1 MAGGKGTGSFFKLAI
16 VLVAILAL
24 GIGAFQPLLQ
34 AMKLGL
40 DLRGGVYILLQAQS
54 TPEHA
59 VTGEDMTALERIMRD
74 RVDQLGIAEPVIQRE
89 GSDRLII
96 QLAGVN
102 NPEEA
107 VKMIGKTALL
117 EFKTSDGRVVVSGKD
132 LKDARAVIDQQTR
145 EPEITL
151 KFNAEGTK
159 NFAETTQE
167 LVSSYS
173 RGDPKRHI
181 AIYLDNQLLTNPH
194 VDEAIPSGEAVIRG
208 GFASFEEA
216 ANLAA
221 LLRGGALPVPV
232 QIIERRAVGPTLGA
246 DSLAKSKTAII
257 VGLVLIAL
265 FMLIFYR
272 LPGIVANF
280 SLIIYALIVLAVLWS
295 LKATLTLPGIAGLLL
310 SVGMAVDA
318 NIIIYERLKEELRNG
333 KTLRAAVDA
342 GFKRAFT
349 TIFDANATTVLA
361 ALVLYFLGSGT
372 VRGFAVTLSMGI
384 ITSMFTAI
392 TLTRFL
398 LHLVIGVPAFQKLW
412 LYGVKE
418 SQIPVAARGEI

>member
-1 MAGGKGTGSFFKLAI
+1 MAGGKGAGGFFKLAI
-16 VLVAILAL
+16 VLIAILAL
-24 GIGAFQPLLQ
+24 GIGGFQPLIR

-40 DLRGGVYILLQAQS
+40 DLQGGVYVLLQAQS

-59 VTGEDMTALERIMRD
+59 VTSEDMAALERVMRD

-89 GSDRLII
+89 GTDRLII
-96 QLAGVN
+96 QLAGVS

-107 VKMIGKTALL
+107 IKMIGKTAML
-117 EFKTSDGRVVVSGKD
+117 EFKTSDGQVVVTGKD
-132 LKDARAVIDQQTR
+132 LKDAKAVIDQQSQ
-145 EPEITL
+145 EPQITL
-151 KFNAEGTK
+151 KFNDEGTK
-159 NFAETTQE
+159 KFAEKTQE
-167 LVSSYS
+167 LVNSYS

-181 AIYLDNQLLTNPH
+181 AIYLDDQLLTNPH

-232 QIIERRAVGPTLGA
+232 QIIERRTVGPTLGA

-257 VGLVLIAL
+257 VGVFLIAL
-265 FMLIFYR
+265 FMLLVYR
-272 LPGIVANF
+272 LPGLIADF
-280 SLIIYALIVLAVLWS
+280 SLFVYTLIVLGVMWA

-318 NIIIYERLKEELRNG
+318 NVIIYERLKEELRNG
-333 KTLRAAVDA
+333 KTLRAAIDA

-349 TIFDANATTVLA
+349 TIFDSNATTVLA
-361 ALVLYFLGSGT
+361 ALVLYYLGSGT
-372 VRGFAVTLSMGI
+372 VRGFAVTLSLGI
-384 ITSMFTAI
+384 AASMFTAI

-398 LHLVIGVPAFQKLW
+398 LHLVIGVPAFHKLW

-418 SQIPVAARGEI
+418 EQIPAAARGEI